1 MSENRSMVGLVLRVV
16 GLAMG
21 VVVVNLSII
30 GGEDPSLYA
39 SLLGIGLAAL
49 GLDALRG
56 KP

>member
-1 MSENRSMVGLVLRVV
+1 MFENRSMVGLVLKGV

-21 VVVVNLSII
+21 VVVINLSIL
-30 GGEDPSLYA
+30 GGGDPSTYA
-39 SLLGIGLAAL
+39 TLLGIGFAAL

>member
-1 MSENRSMVGLVLRVV
+1 MVGLVLRGV

-30 GGEDPSLYA
+30 GGGDTSLYA